1 MNRREAGA
9 GPPRARGAG
18 GGPVGWR
25 GEDAP
30 VMEVEDLGGGS
41 KRAYSSHHQQQGLP
55 ASKQRPQ
62 WAPNGSTSSSSGGSG
77 NSASSGGLH
86 ARASDKGPSAVP
98 RRNPLEAQLGV
109 EVWDSAGTRE
119 AYLYNVTQTL
129 VHVNASKEKR
139 EVYSGVNLY
148 FVCSDGTT
156 FRTTLLHRPHFIV
169 AVKRTKGLDCDAVA
183 SALGEVLSKY
193 NVEIDRAKVEDLAD
207 SSHLARFGPGDPAHA
222 CDAFGALKR
231 KRDFLRVS
239 FRSVRELVD
248 AKQDL
253 RRIANSGSVRTTES
267 LLLMISAA
275 YRSTSNRT
283 VAAAGSRRPVG
294 FLLRQNAA
302 AIAKAA
308 ERGGLK
314 NAEDEGDE
322 ASGIHGDPQS
332 ALNLEGAAADATVL
346 VDEIYESDV
355 LYVTRCCID
364 LNIRCGR
371 WYRLTRTGP
380 SISDKF
386 TLEPLEDA
394 TASPPLGVLAYDIEC
409 YKQPLKFPDKESDP
423 IILVSYVH
431 NQQGYLLVN
440 REFLSADIIP
450 FVFQPKP
457 ELSGPGS
464 FVVFNEPDEKA
475 LLKRFISHV
484 AKLKPHILATYNG
497 DSFDMPYVIRRAQLN
512 GLDFSGSFGL
522 SEADRDEAVVGSGPL
537 LHLDCF
543 KWVERDSYL
552 PQGSRTLKAVCK
564 AKLRFNPVEVDPEE
578 MVPLAR
584 EHPQRLAV
592 YSVSDAVATYYLYE
606 QFIHSF
612 VLALSSI
619 IPMNPEMVLRQGSG
633 TLCENLLMAEAFARG
648 VLFPNKHQ
656 PSLTQ
661 YWKDPT
667 TQKLHLVFDESYVGG
682 SVESL
687 KCGIDLEETFMLSP
701 RAYASLLSNVDSVLS
716 LWLASECRDS
726 SLTPASFLNWEENV
740 KDIKDRL
747 AALRDSPV
755 LKARPLLLH
764 LDVAA
769 MYPNIILTHRLQ
781 PPAIKTQQ
789 QCRECPWFD
798 QEKGAILSLQQDLQT
813 RMHDV
818 SAATADA
825 PTSRRRGFRGS
836 GAAPDKPAEKEEAS
850 DASTSESDPE
860 MREAEKQKA
869 AKKGAASLKSWNE
882 LTERQKHAELVKA
895 TKKYCQRAHKK
906 TKILKEVDEESIVCQ
921 RENPFYV
928 ETVRAFRDRRYIFKK
943 RLKAAE
949 ALKETLEKEG
959 GSFQAKK
966 DAADAVLLND
976 SLQLAHKCILN
987 SFYGYVK
994 REGARWY
1001 SMEMG
1006 AVVTKMGAD
1015 IIRTAKEMVDSL
1027 GVTMELDT
1035 DGIWCLLPC
1044 QFPLRYS
1051 FTLKDS
1057 GKSLKFEYPTWVLNT
1072 EVNRHFSNPQ
1082 YLAYNPTEK
1091 RFDRKTTNEVFFELD
1106 GPWKAMFLPASEKS
1120 DDLLKKRYVVYGN
1133 DGRISEL
1140 KGFELKRRGEL
1151 EFIREF
1157 QRELFPVFIK
1167 GESKQEAYALAAA
1180 VGNRF
1185 RYLLLS
1191 RGAAMQSDAV
1201 LERLLVARK
1210 VLGKSVAKQ
1219 TLAKSMSITTAK
1231 RLAELLNNNTY
1242 LTEAPV
1248 STQYVVMALP
1258 AGAEKTSRAVPVQLL
1273 HAPEKTKQHY
1283 LQKWLQLSPSDAA
1296 IISNNIKQVVDWEYY
1311 AERLDVQLQK
1321 IITIPALKQG
1331 LQNPIPGIDV
1341 PAWLQ
1346 KQQAAADPRQQR
1358 LEAFFKPQ
1366 PQQQEQQLSR
1376 SAEKPSDQAA
1386 AAAAAEAAKAAL
1398 EEKKQQQQQQL
1409 LQQQKQKQQQH
1420 EREIQQRRAEALMFK
1435 QDFTE
1440 WVAAQR
1446 VRWKRIRE
1454 ELRVQQQQIQRG
1466 SRRVVPSML
1475 LKAFKGNK
1483 LLMNSVEALMRA
1495 SGIAAEKLGPLL
1507 SEPWHVL
1514 EFYRRG
1520 HDRGLYTVHFTT
1532 PKSSRFFAVPFQV
1545 YRHLYVNST
1554 TPFACTSSSSSSS
1567 SSSSNGSS
1575 IGDSSGTSEIKVK
1588 PLTGRYT
1595 LPRGLQQLHLL
1606 ELEIQEE
1613 VFQQQKESI
1622 TASFHQRAAGI
1633 FEKHLPLEFA
1643 FLSRM
1648 GHVMEA
1654 HTTELTTVFEP
1665 SGVFSSRGFSRASEV
1680 GFAKPLRTSLSTYLN
1695 GVSPLIVHI
1704 FHGTR
1709 GAPKGGPPKSAA
1721 GIRDDCDRIF
1731 CAVYEPTSLHAQQR
1745 AAKGGPQEAP
1755 QESSGGRSSF
1765 FFGGSVGRGAP
1776 NPCDVQKQLVEEA
1789 LRKQQQLQQKEQQR
1803 QEEELLTDDEDTEDD
1818 EPGLFSNSAKKG
1830 GPHEAWLSTEPAE
1843 LEAFQSMY
1851 PLWGCP
1857 CHVFSSSG
1865 SSSSS
1870 SSSSAATAAAIAR
1883 SQKKD
1888 ITQTLRALENYLF
1901 QKQQAQGGRS
1911 EGGGV
1916 KKHVLLLF
1924 STLPASELGAW
1935 ASASDQSNS
1944 GKTAQGPL
1952 LSIPV
1957 VQLPQVPKR
1966 LCRLSR
1972 ASFAEVC
1979 MRESQL
1985 LLLQQQQ
1992 LFDGSLWI
2000 SRLLCCPL
2008 GFVLRGLSIKEDA
2021 SPDSFLDDAVLAKG
2035 GGAQHADVS
2044 QWRGPL
2050 GARETFRFLYDTFF
2064 AQMLRAQRGVL
2075 WGSGSSS
2082 SSSSIGGKAEV
2093 GLCLRE
2099 KDPDLGCPGLT
2110 ASAYADFD
2118 LLEQQKPTINP
2129 GVYRAICYALSLGD
2143 SLIFNSVRLADK
2155 VDPEFVGASDWLRK
2169 EGGALAAAAAD
2180 AAADAEADAAA
2191 AAAAELA
2198 AAEPL
2203 PAADKALGGFTSPTQ
2218 FAPAAFRVLGFALQR
2233 LFLSLFLLA
2242 QKGAPVGAPLG
2253 PSLRLLQ
2260 GIPEAFYSWVCD
2272 RKAIL
2277 FDPAL
2282 KQRVQRQ
2289 ADLYLSLLLKELSG
2303 PFGFEIIS
2311 ADARAVLLS
2320 TGVIVAPVAQQQLQQ
2335 ALQQLQH
2342 HPLFDAVVVA
2352 PSDCFVAVLQLDA
2365 KDWVGYREF
2374 VPFEVD
2380 SSNTSSSNSSSSGEG
2395 VKDCLGALRCIPG
2408 PLAAFLRAT
2417 IDRVLQLPLLQ
2428 LLHRLNEY
2436 ADDFCVDNNTS
2447 SGNRTLS
2454 KDEIAVKL
2462 AELAAKL
2469 WFAPGDDDER
2479 PTDGKENLGG
2489 ALKSKKP
2496 KTFFGRLKRF
2506 IKDPLELIRKYGSSR
2521 DIQRSKELAFNCLDF
2536 PHHLGSRWQS
2546 GSWRFL
2552 AVQFISRLM
2561 QIDRNI
2567 DFSQQSW
2574 AQALAERRHELYT
2587 IADESDA
2594 KANKWISPLRSLWVR
2609 DLHCSSCAC
2618 VQDVDLVA
2626 AMNEVVEETPQG
2638 EQLSLKICKCP
2649 SCGVALDDDVLEAH
2663 LLRAL
2668 QDLHYAY
2675 LAQDLYCTACH
2686 AVCVTHLRDK
2696 CKEFVQTT
2704 QEFAL
2709 EMGFETLQCCL
2720 IQLQEA
2726 WS

>member
-1 MNRREAGA
+1 MNRRGAGA
-9 GPPRARGAG
+9 GPRGARGTG
-18 GGPVGWR
+18 GGPAGWV
-25 GEDAP
+25 EDAAAID
-30 VMEVEDLGGGS
+30 VEDIGGGN
-41 KRAYSSHHQQQGLP
+41 KRAYSFHQQQQGPPP
-55 ASKQRPQ
+55 AKHRSQ
-62 WAPNGSTSSSSGGSG
+62 WAPNGSSSTRGSSNSSSSGGSRVG
-77 NSASSGGLH
+77 AP
-86 ARASDKGPSAVP
+86 DKGPSGVP
-98 RRNPLEAQLGV
+98 RKNPLEAQLG
-109 EVWDSAGTRE
+109 
-119 AYLYNVTQTL
+119 
-129 VHVNASKEKR
+129 
-139 EVYSGVNLY
+139 
-148 FVCSDGTT
+148 
-156 FRTTLLHRPHFIV
+156 PH
-169 AVKRTKGLDCDAVA
+169 L
-183 SALGEVLSKY
+183 
-193 NVEIDRAKVEDLAD
+193 
-207 SSHLARFGPGDPAHA
+207 P
-222 CDAFGALKR
+222 
-231 KRDFLRVS
+231 
-239 FRSVRELVD
+239 
-248 AKQDL
+248 
-253 RRIANSGSVRTTES
+253 
-267 LLLMISAA
+267 LLL
-275 YRSTSNRT
+275 TTT
-283 VAAAGSRRPVG
+283 VAAPAPVILVEG
-294 FLLRQNAA
+294 FIVDVVRQNAA

-308 ERGGLK
+308 ERGGLR
-314 NAEDEGDE
+314 NTEDEGDE
-322 ASGIHGDPQS
+322 ASGMQDAQLAI
-332 ALNLEGAAADATVL
+332 NLESAAADATVL
-346 VDEIYESDV
+346 VDEIYESD
-355 LYVTRCCID
+355 LQ
-364 LNIRCGR
+364 
-371 WYRLTRTGP
+371 
-380 SISDKF
+380 
-386 TLEPLEDA
+386 PLEDA

-409 YKQPLKFPDKESDP
+409 YKRPLKFPDKESDP
-423 IILVSYVH
+423 IILISYVH

-440 REFLSADIIP
+440 RDFLSADIVP

-484 AKLKPHILATYNG
+484 ARLKPHILATYNG

-522 SEADRDEAVVGSGPL
+522 AEADRDEAVVGSGPL

-687 KCGIDLEETFMLSP
+687 KCGIYRSDLEETFTLSP
-701 RAYASLLSNVDSVLS
+701 RAYASLLSNVDTVLS
-716 LWLASECRDS
+716 LWLASECRDAALS
-726 SLTPASFLNWEENV
+726 PDSFLNWEENV
-740 KDIKDRL
+740 RDIKDRL
-747 AALRDSPV
+747 AVLRDSPV

-769 MYPNIILTHRLQ
+769 MYPNIILTQRLQ

-798 QEKGAILSLQQDLQT
+798 QASECQRFLRWRRKLEVSPAEKGAILSLQQDLQT

-825 PTSRRRGFRGS
+825 STSRRRGFRGS
-836 GAAPDKPAEKEEAS
+836 VAAPDKPAEKEEAS
-850 DASTSESDPE
+850 EESSSDTDRE

-882 LTERQKHAELVKA
+882 LSERQKHAELVKA

-1015 IIRTAKEMVDSL
+1015 IIQTAKEMVDGL

-1057 GKSLKFEYPTWVLNT
+1057 GKSLRFEYPTWVLNT
-1072 EVNRHFSNPQ
+1072 EVNRLFSNPQ
-1082 YLAYNPTEK
+1082 YLSFNASEK
-1091 RFDRKTTNEVFFELD
+1091 RFERKTTNEVFFELD

-1133 DGRISEL
+1133 DGTISEL

-1167 GESKQEAYALAAA
+1167 GDSKQEAYALAAA
-1180 VGNRF
+1180 VGSRF

-1191 RGAAMQSDAV
+1191 RGAAMQSDGV

-1210 VLGKSVAKQ
+1210 VLAKSVAKQ

-1242 LTEAPV
+1242 LTEVPV
-1248 STQYVVMALP
+1248 STQYIVMALP

-1366 PQQQEQQLSR
+1366 PQQQEQQQLSKTT
-1376 SAEKPSDQAA
+1376 EKGLEQAAA

-1398 EEKKQQQQQQL
+1398 AEKKQQQQLL
-1409 LQQQKQKQQQH
+1409 LQQQKQKHQQH
-1420 EREIQQRRAEALMFK
+1420 ELEIQQRLAEAVMYK
-1435 QDFTE
+1435 QNFPE

-1446 VRWKRIRE
+1446 VRWKRIRD
-1454 ELRVQQQQIQRG
+1454 ELRVQQHQIHRG
-1466 SRRVVPSML
+1466 SRRALLSML

-1483 LLMNSVEALMRA
+1483 PLMNSVEALMRV
-1495 SGIAAEKLGPLL
+1495 SGIAAEELGPLL

-1514 EFYRRG
+1514 EFYRQG
-1520 HDRGLYTVHFTT
+1520 DDRGLYTVHFTT

-1554 TPFACTSSSSSSS
+1554 TPFACSSSASSSSSSCS
-1567 SSSSNGSS
+1567 SSGSSNGETSS
-1575 IGDSSGTSEIKVK
+1575 TSEIKVK

-1606 ELEIQEE
+1606 ELEVQEE

-1633 FEKHLPLEFA
+1633 FEKH
-1643 FLSRM
+1643 
-1648 GHVMEA
+1648 G
-1654 HTTELTTVFEP
+1654 
-1665 SGVFSSRGFSRASEV
+1665 GG
-1680 GFAKPLRTSLSTYLN
+1680 
-1695 GVSPLIVHI
+1695 
-1704 FHGTR
+1704 
-1709 GAPKGGPPKSAA
+1709 GA
-1721 GIRDDCDRIF
+1721 RDDCDRIF
-1731 CAVYEPTSLHAQQR
+1731 CAVYEPTAPHPQR
-1745 AAKGGPQEAP
+1745 AAKGGPQAAP
-1755 QESSGGRSSF
+1755 HESPRGGSAF

-1776 NPCDVQKQLVEEA
+1776 NSCDIQKQLVEEA
-1789 LRKQQQLQQKEQQR
+1789 LRKQQHLQHKEKQR
-1803 QEEELLTDDEDTEDD
+1803 QEDELLSDDEDTEDD
-1818 EPGLFSNSAKKG
+1818 EPGLFSNSGKKG
-1830 GPHEAWLSTEPAE
+1830 GPYEAWLSTETAE
-1843 LEAFQSMY
+1843 LEAFQAMY
-1851 PLWGCP
+1851 PLWGSP

-1865 SSSSS
+1865 SVAS

-1888 ITQTLRALENYLF
+1888 ITQTLRALEEWLF
-1901 QKQQAQGGRS
+1901 QKQQAQGGRT

-1935 ASASDQSNS
+1935 ASASER
-1944 GKTAQGPL
+1944 GFLGRAPQGPL

-1957 VQLPQVPKR
+1957 IQLPQVPKR

-1972 ASFAEVC
+1972 ASFSEVC

-2008 GFVLRGLSIKEDA
+2008 GFVLRGLAIRDEA
-2021 SPDSFLDDAVLAKG
+2021 SSDSFLDDANLAKG
-2035 GGAQHADVS
+2035 GGDEHENLSKGRAPRGAQ
-2044 QWRGPL
+2044 
-2050 GARETFRFLYDTFF
+2050 ETFRFLYDAFF
-2064 AQMLRAQRGVL
+2064 AQMLRAQRGIL

-2082 SSSSIGGKAEV
+2082 SSSTMRKAEV

-2099 KDPDLGCPGLT
+2099 KEPDLGCPGLT

-2118 LLEQQKPTINP
+2118 LLEQQKPTVNP

-2169 EGGALAAAAAD
+2169 EGGALAAAAAAD
-2180 AAADAEADAAA
+2180 AAAGAAADAAA
-2191 AAAAELA
+2191 AAAADLA
-2198 AAEPL
+2198 ASEPL
-2203 PAADKALGGFTSPTQ
+2203 PAAEKALGGFTSPTQ
-2218 FAPAAFRVLGFALQR
+2218 FAPAAFRILGFALQR
-2233 LFLSLFLLA
+2233 LFLSLLLLA
-2242 QKGAPVGAPLG
+2242 QKGAPQGAPLG
-2253 PSLRLLQ
+2253 PPLRLLQ

-2289 ADLYLSLLLKELSG
+2289 ADLCLSLLLKELSG
-2303 PFGFEIIS
+2303 PFGFDVIS
-2311 ADARAVLLS
+2311 ADVRAVLLS
-2320 TGVIVAPVAQQQLQQ
+2320 TGVIAAPAAQQQLQQ
-2335 ALQQLQH
+2335 ALQHLQQ

-2365 KDWVGYREF
+2365 NDWVGYREF
-2374 VPFEVD
+2374 VPFEAD
-2380 SSNTSSSNSSSSGEG
+2380 SSNSSSVSSSSSEG

-2428 LLHRLNEY
+2428 LLHRLHEY
-2436 ADDFCVDNNTS
+2436 ADDFCVDNSSS
-2447 SGNRTLS
+2447 SGNRALS
-2454 KDEIAVKL
+2454 KDEIGVKL
-2462 AELAAKL
+2462 SEFAARL
-2469 WFAPGDDDER
+2469 WFAPGDDDEG

-2489 ALKSKKP
+2489 SGGSVKAKKP
-2496 KTFFGRLKRF
+2496 QTFFGRLKRF

-2521 DIQRSKELAFNCLDF
+2521 DVQRSKELAFNCLDF

-2594 KANKWISPLRSLWVR
+2594 KANKWTSPLRCLWVR
-2609 DLHCSSCAC
+2609 DLQCSSCAC

-2626 AMNEVVEETPQG
+2626 SMNEVVEATPEG
-2638 EQLSLKICKCP
+2638 EQLSLKI
-2649 SCGVALDDDVLEAH
+2649 
-2663 LLRAL
+2663 
-2668 QDLHYAY
+2668 
-2675 LAQDLYCTACH
+2675 
-2686 AVCVTHLRDK
+2686 
-2696 CKEFVQTT
+2696 
-2704 QEFAL
+2704 
-2709 EMGFETLQCCL
+2709 
-2720 IQLQEA
+2720 
-2726 WS
+2726 W